1 MKKNKK
7 YYPKAIAGAA
17 IAAALAVAA
26 PLVRAGVGISQNR
39 RAKRDWKERGE
50 QLTKDSQYKVP
61 NMFKKLA
68 DDAVSDDLMER
79 REEQMLSSQAA
90 SLGAMKQVDARQAGA
105 TMNSLARNAKKERA
119 DMADFEQ
126 VATTRAMEN
135 LATQE
140 SLEEQSSNTFAK
152 EQIAGIQGEKAAG
165 MQNMMTGLEGVGDV
179 ASTFI
184 GGSGGGE
191 SSFTPNANIMSGPAA
206 TETPSLFGGG
216 ITLPGSF
223 ETGGKVAKIAED
235 GGVTPDE
242 FDHDTNPID
251 LVQDG
256 EKIGEATGG
265 ELILPPDDVKAI
277 EESLK
282 EGDKEAAF
290 KLMQELVQKYKDN
303 TMEAKAKNGKK
314 VKRNYKPSR
323 LKY

>member
-1 MKKNKK
+1 MKKKNK

-17 IAAALAVAA
+17 IAAAVAGGSA
-26 PLVRAGVGISQNR
+26 LVKAGVGISQSI

-105 TMNSLARNAKKERA
+105 TMNSLARKAKGERSE
-119 DMADFEQ
+119 MAAFEHE
-126 VATTRAMEN
+126 AKNRALES
-135 LATQE
+135 LASQE
-140 SLEEQSSNTFAK
+140 SLAEQSSNVFAQG
-152 EQIAGIQGEKAAG
+152 QIAGIQGAKAAG
-165 MQNMMTGLEGVGDV
+165 MQNIMTGIEEIGDV
-179 ASTFI
+179 ASVAQEQ
-184 GGSGGGE
+184 G
-191 SSFTPNANIMSGPAA
+191 
-206 TETPSLFGGG
+206 LFGKKSTPGAPSDFASSLSQEQMDELTAVENQYTINKKGG
-216 ITLPGSF
+216 
-223 ETGGKVAKIAED
+223 KIAED